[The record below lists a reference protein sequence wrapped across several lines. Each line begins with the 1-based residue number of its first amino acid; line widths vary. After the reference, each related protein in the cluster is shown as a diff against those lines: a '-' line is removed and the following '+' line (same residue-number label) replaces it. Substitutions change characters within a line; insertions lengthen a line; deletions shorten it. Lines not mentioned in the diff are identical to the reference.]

1 MMNLEDA
8 SFLPAI
14 LVLLTSS
21 SEPTFPVL
29 VHWSPSH
36 LESFAVASSH
46 FPQRGCL
53 SELSL
58 DLWDVA
64 WLFSSFPSTGV
75 FSEAQGLAS
84 GFQG

>member
-21 SEPTFPVL
+21 SEPTLPGL

-58 DLWDVA
+58 DLWGCSMA
-64 WLFSSFPSTGV
+64 FFFFPIR
-75 FSEAQGLAS
+75 QGCL
-84 GFQG
+84 